1 MQLIPM
7 LINLLLPVAVDEV
20 RKKMQK
26 QSDITAEKASVTVP
40 DAPVI
45 TAHEAAIPALQQ
57 VMAGAIT
64 SKTAWFSAFLL
75 LAGFLEQ
82 NGQLISNIVPP
93 KYTGLVIA
101 GIGFIT
107 LLLRTI
113 TSSSLTEK
121 STPKE

>member
-20 RKKMQK
+20 RKKLQK
-26 QSDITAEKASVTVP
+26 ESDVTAEKANIPVP

-45 TAHEAAIPALQQ
+45 TVKEAAIPALQQ
-57 VMAGAIT
+57 VVAGAVT
-64 SKTAWFSAFLL
+64 SKTAWFSAALL
-75 LAGFLEQ
+75 AAGFLEQ
-82 NGQLISNIVPP
+82 NGQLISNSVPP

-107 LLLRTI
+107 LLLRTV
-113 TSSSLTEK
+113 TDSSLIEK
-121 STPKE
+121 ATPKE